1 MMGDMDG
8 DRLLSLWPTHGRL
21 TFLGNIEDL
30 TLDEALGAAGG
41 YRSVL
46 GIVKHTAA
54 WSAVYHSAA
63 FDAEPLGWNEIDWPR
78 GLRETI
84 EPTQEYLEGIVAWF
98 EATYERWQTSLFE
111 ADDLDAP
118 RSFHGARTTIT
129 GLVIQTGAHWTY
141 HAGEINSILAIQRG
155 EAWELGEEIE
165 ENHISSAEHAV
176 RPDWMSDE
184 EADRLRG
191 RRW

>member
-1 MMGDMDG
+1 MDAERILG
-8 DRLLSLWPTHGRL
+8 LWLTHGRL
-21 TFLGNIEDL
+21 TLLGNIEEV

-54 WSAVYHSAA
+54 WSAVYRSAA
-63 FDAEPLGWNEIDWPR
+63 FDVDPVGCDDLDWPG

-84 EPTQEYLEGIVAWF
+84 EPTQEYLERIVEWF
-98 EATYERWQTSLFE
+98 EATYERWQTSLFD
-111 ADDLDAP
+111 ADDPDAP
-118 RSFHGARTTIT
+118 RWLHGARTTIT

-141 HAGEINSILAIQRG
+141 HAGEINALLAIQRG

-165 ENHISSAEHAV
+165 ENHISSSDHAV
-176 RPDWMSDE
+176 RP
-184 EADRLRG
+184 
-191 RRW
+191 